1 MNSVKYLM
9 LALLIALAACGDDE
23 SFPPESC
30 AALNDTEVF
39 INENELVGICFTDP
53 DGDAI
58 TVTASPSD
66 PSVIDVAVQGSGRAL
81 LIRGLSVGES
91 IVNVV
96 ATDATGKTTE
106 TIFAVE
112 VPNRAPE
119 VEDQLPEITLTDA
132 VPTVS
137 LALTQYFA
145 DPDEHPLSFTAQS
158 SDAAVVR
165 ISVQDSVI
173 DFHQVGN
180 GDAVVEVTATDPY
193 GDFATGR
200 TSVSIRISVELLS
213 DDFAE
218 LNSLWALGEYTTANI
233 EEGRLA
239 LTVSDPNF
247 FGQLERRVL
256 PSGNWSVSTE
266 VEYATNN
273 MWPAIWLIESSDPVR
288 IVAVLIGGDLRR
300 LATDPRGIPETN
312 IAVALNIDGRWVTAG
327 DWSTLAAG
335 VPGPDERA
343 QVTVRMEADG
353 LKILI
358 GGEQVHQVPL
368 KSGDLTLPTEI
379 IGLALVAWP
388 PLDVESLDGSE
399 LTYFDFIEAR
409 GTLIDESVAA
419 QMPLPR
425 TLSRPGAIRIKK

>member
-9 LALLIALAACGDDE
+9 LALLIALAACGDDA

-66 PSVIDVAVQGSGRAL
+66 PSVIDVAVQGGSRAL
-81 LIRGLSVGES
+81 VIRGLSVGES
-91 IVNVV
+91 IVNVT

-106 TIFAVE
+106 AIFAVE

-137 LALTQYFA
+137 LALTQYFV

-158 SDAAVVR
+158 SDVAVVR

-200 TSVSIRISVELLS
+200 TSVSIRVSVELLS

-218 LNSLWALGEYTTANI
+218 LNSLWALGEYTTASI

-239 LTVSDPNF
+239 LTVRDPNF
-247 FGQLERRVL
+247 FGILERAVP

-266 VEYATNN
+266 VEYATDD
-273 MWPAIWLIESSDPVR
+273 MWPAIWLIESSDPLR

-312 IAVALNIDGRWVTAG
+312 IAVAIYDGGWNSTG
-327 DWSTLAAG
+327 DWNTLAAG

-358 GGEQVHQVPL
+358 GGDQVHQVPL

-388 PLDVESLDGSE
+388 PLDIESLDGSE

-419 QMPLPR
+419 QMLLPR